1 MMKHPFC
8 FFGTTFAAL
17 LLAAGAQAQSN
28 DRPIRIVL
36 GFAAGGGSDT
46 VLRVIAQR
54 LSQQLGQVILV
65 ENKPG
70 AEGIIAA
77 DTVAKALPDGTTLYF
92 GSSSA
97 LIAVPILR
105 EGKGIPYD
113 PFKDFTPIANM
124 GRFSM
129 FMVSSPTVP
138 AKTVAEFVQYAR
150 ARPGTLNY
158 ASANSVSRLAS
169 LQLLKQSKLDM
180 LHIPYKGDAPAITD
194 ITSGRVQMMFSTG
207 AAVQGFVKDGR
218 LNALMT
224 LRETRSPQMPNV
236 PTAKEAGLNISV
248 SPWSGIY
255 GPAKMAPATIER
267 ISQALRTALSSKEAR
282 DQLEQ
287 LGFEPAVSSP
297 AEMATIHQDEY
308 EVFRKAVREDGIK
321 FE

>member
-1 MMKHPFC
+1 MMKHLFRFLGATC
-8 FFGTTFAAL
+8 AAL
-17 LLAAGAQAQSN
+17 SLAAAAQAQSN

-54 LSQQLGQVILV
+54 LSQQLGQVVLV

-138 AKTVAEFVQYAR
+138 AKTVAEFVQHAR
-150 ARPGTLNY
+150 AHPGTLNY

-180 LHIPYKGDAPAITD
+180 LHIPYKGDALAITD

-297 AEMATIHQDEY
+297 AEMATIHQAEY